1 MHIQTI
7 LNRIAKNKGFVYGE
21 AGLLKE
27 GKETVLEVA
36 IRPRKGRRAKCSGCG
51 RKAPG
56 YDVLAARRFEFIPFW
71 GIVVVFVYAMRRVQ
85 CRRCGVKVEQVPW
98 AMGKSPTTRAYVWF
112 LAGWAKRLSWSQVAE
127 AFRTSWHTVASS
139 VELAVAWGRAHMK
152 MTGITAV
159 GVDEIAWGNGHT
171 YATVVYQINEGCKR
185 LLWVG
190 EKRTEQTLRGFFD
203 WLGTERSALIQYVC
217 SDMWKPYLTVIAERI
232 AQAIHILD
240 RFHIMTHMNKAIDL
254 VRASE
259 AREMKRQGLEPVL
272 TGSRWC
278 LLKRVT
284 NLTVTQA
291 AKLRELLRYNLK
303 TVRAYLLKEE
313 FQQFWDYVSAHWA
326 GQFLDHWCAM
336 AMRSRIEPMKAVA
349 RMLRSH
355 RPLILNWFRAKKAFS
370 CGVVEGLNNKAKL
383 TTRKAYGYSSFTT
396 LQIALY
402 HTLGNLPEPKFTHR
416 FF

>member
-27 GKETVLEVA
+27 GKETV
-36 IRPRKGRRAKCSGCG
+36 
-51 RKAPG
+51 
-56 YDVLAARRFEFIPFW
+56 
-71 GIVVVFVYAMRRVQ
+71 
-85 CRRCGVKVEQVPW
+85 
-98 AMGKSPTTRAYVWF
+98 
-112 LAGWAKRLSWSQVAE
+112 
-127 AFRTSWHTVASS
+127 
-139 VELAVAWGRAHMK
+139 
-152 MTGITAV
+152 
-159 GVDEIAWGNGHT
+159 
-171 YATVVYQINEGCKR
+171 
-185 LLWVG
+185 
-190 EKRTEQTLRGFFD
+190 
-203 WLGTERSALIQYVC
+203 
-217 SDMWKPYLTVIAERI
+217 
-232 AQAIHILD
+232 
-240 RFHIMTHMNKAIDL
+240 
-254 VRASE
+254 
-259 AREMKRQGLEPVL
+259 
-272 TGSRWC
+272 
-278 LLKRVT
+278 
-284 NLTVTQA
+284 
-291 AKLRELLRYNLK
+291 
-303 TVRAYLLKEE
+303 EE

>member
-7 LNRIAKNKGFVYGE
+7 LNWVAKHKGFVYGK
-21 AGLLKE
+21 ARLLKE
-27 GKETVLEVA
+27 GKETILEVA
-36 IRPRKGRRAKCSGCG
+36 MRPRKGSRATCSGCG

-56 YDVLAARRFEFIPFW
+56 YDVLGPRRYEFIPFW
-71 GIVVVFVYAMRRVQ
+71 GILVTFVYAMRRVQ
-85 CRRCGVKVEQVPW
+85 CARCGVKVEAVPW
-98 AMGKSPTTRAYVWF
+98 AVGKSPTTRAYAWF
-112 LAGWAKRLSWSQVAE
+112 LAGWAKRLAWSQVAE
-127 AFRTSWHTVASS
+127 AFHTSWYTVASS
-139 VELAVAWGRAHMK
+139 VEMAVAWGRAHMP
-152 MTGITAV
+152 MAGITAI
-159 GVDEIAWGNGHT
+159 GVDEMAWGHGHT
-171 YATVVYQINEGCKR
+171 YATMVYQINEGCKR

-190 EKRTEQTLRGFFD
+190 ENRTEETLRGFFD
-203 WLGTERSALIQYVC
+203 WLGAERSALIAFVC

-232 AQAIHILD
+232 GQALHILD
-240 RFHIMTHMNKAIDL
+240 RFHIMTHLSKAIDH

-278 LLKRVT
+278 LLKRVA

-291 AKLRELLRYNLK
+291 AKLKDLLQYNLR

-313 FQQFWDYVSAHWA
+313 FQQFWEYVSPHWA

-349 RMLRSH
+349 RMLRWH
-355 RPLILNWFRAKKAFS
+355 RLLILNWFRAKKEFS

-383 TTRKAYGYSSFTT
+383 TTRKAYGYSSFKT

-402 HTLGNLPEPKFTHR
+402 HTLGNLPEPQFTHR